1 MKKFCEYL
9 KEYTIKIISFE
20 KKKTIPLTKEQRKLH
35 EKSKS
40 VTFAKKKK
48 KLYKSTLKIKTIVK
62 LGIIVIMQVNT

>member
-9 KEYTIKIISFE
+9 KEYTIEIISFE

-40 VTFAKKKK
+40 VTFAKKN
-48 KLYKSTLKIKTIVK
+48 LYKSTLKIKTIVK
-62 LGIIVIMQVNT
+62 LGTIVIIQVNT

>member
-48 KLYKSTLKIKTIVK
+48 NYTKVR
-62 LGIIVIMQVNT
+62 